1 MSIIDC
7 LKALVFSMLSL
18 APEGPF
24 PAMRARKVAVGEN
37 RRVITLEKLFSWT
50 FLAEH
55 SSYFLGTECH
65 EDSGRYVVK
74 SSSKAHHPTGI
85 QLLLDSLT
93 TLLVKGASFLG
104 LDLGEILAAA
114 LLAADVTS

>member
-1 MSIIDC
+1 
-7 LKALVFSMLSL
+7 MLSL

-55 SSYFLGTECH
+55 SSILGTECH